1 MTVTALG
8 ARPVR
13 VAHPTVSPA
22 GVPATVMSPVSS
34 PMSPEVS
41 AKVANTAPP
50 APAVTPSVATLLP
63 PVTTPPA
70 APTLSA
76 TEAAARERTDVL
88 LGAVSDETPLGVM
101 ETNTVVM
108 LNLGLADGIASRYL
122 GRGLERDDLVQ
133 VARLGLVKAVRRYR
147 PALGQSFA
155 GFAAPTISGEIKRHF
170 RDTGWMVRP
179 PRRLQELGARLR
191 DTEKELEQQLHRRP
205 TPAEIAAVLGVEES
219 QVRAAREA
227 SSSFHAVSLDL
238 PMTTEH
244 RPDIA
249 VDDTDDPFAALD
261 DAQWLGAALHDLTER
276 ERTVLRLRF
285 VESLTQSEIAQHIGV
300 SQMQVSRILRATLSR
315 LRSRLESSM
324 GDAA

>member
-1 MTVTALG
+1 MTISTLG
-8 ARPVR
+8 ARPAPLAR
-13 VAHPTVSPA
+13 PGLPRTAPTGTPRSS
-22 GVPATVMSPVSS
+22 SPVSAS
-34 PMSPEVS
+34 VA
-41 AKVANTAPP
+41 AKLAHATPTAPSTASAFQP
-50 APAVTPSVATLLP
+50 EQTAHRAG
-63 PVTTPPA
+63 
-70 APTLSA
+70 LSS
-76 TEAAARERTDVL
+76 TDVVARERTDVL
-88 LGAVSDETPLGVM
+88 LGSVSDETPLDLADVD
-101 ETNTVVM
+101 TVVL

-191 DTEKELEQQLHRRP
+191 DAEKELEQQLHRRP
-205 TPAEIAAVLGVEES
+205 TPAEIATLLGVDES
-219 QVRAAREA
+219 EVRAAREA

-244 RPDIA
+244 RPDVA

-261 DAQWLGAALHDLTER
+261 DSEWLGAALHDLTDR

-285 VESLTQSEIAQHIGV
+285 VESMTQSQIAEHIGV

-315 LRSRLESSM
+315 LRCRLESSM